1 MALLTARDLRSW
13 LLFTADRIEERKD
26 YLSELDRHLGDG
38 DHGVTMSIGW
48 QAVKNKLQALSD
60 VNDCGE
66 LLKTTGMTFL
76 SAVGS
81 SVGPLYATAFLRAAA
96 IAQGKTGL
104 NENEII
110 ALWVAFVKG
119 IQERGKAEVGEKT
132 MVDYW
137 VPASE
142 ALQQAHGEG
151 KDILTCLRVAAEG
164 GKKGMQATKDM
175 LAKKGRSSR
184 LGERSRGC
192 LDPGAS
198 SADVIFSGFV
208 EFFEGIIG

>member
-1 MALLTARDLRSW
+1 MGLLTARDLRAWFLS
-13 LLFTADRIEERKD
+13 TADRIEDQKD

-48 QAVKNKLQALSD
+48 QAVKNKLLALSD
-60 VNDCGE
+60 INDCGE
-66 LLKTTGMTFL
+66 LLKTAGMTFL

-96 IAQGKTGL
+96 IAQGKAGL
-104 NENEII
+104 DDDEII
-110 ALWVAFVKG
+110 ELWAAFVKG
-119 IQERGKAEVGEKT
+119 IRERGKAEIGEKT

-137 VPASE
+137 VPAAE
-142 ALQQAHGEG
+142 ALQQARIEG
-151 KDILTCLRVAAEG
+151 KDTLTCLRAAAEA

-184 LGERSRGC
+184 LGERSRGY

-208 EFFEGIIG
+208 EFFAGING